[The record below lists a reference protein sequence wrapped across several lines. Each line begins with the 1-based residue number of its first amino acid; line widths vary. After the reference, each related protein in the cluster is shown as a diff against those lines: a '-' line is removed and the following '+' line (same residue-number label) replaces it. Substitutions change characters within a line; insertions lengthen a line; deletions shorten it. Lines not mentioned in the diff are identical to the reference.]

1 MRRVLVFRTVAT
13 QGGGVS
19 GGDVSVR
26 VVVVD
31 HRPTTRAVLR
41 QLFETWEWDV
51 VGEAADANE
60 ALSLARTANPDLIVA
75 DPAGGDPDLANLPTL
90 VEPLGAPA
98 VVSIVDFPHELAASR
113 GRAVLKGV
121 PTEHLR
127 QIFLDALAARAAD
140 QEEEPADGSDPAGE
154 SAGTTE
160 APAGAAAPVEAAA
173 EADEVPDAAG
183 ADAGGDATR
192 ADDTGDAPRTEPSLT
207 SDSVDERRRAARALL
222 AEPATAERAARAG
235 MAVTDPDREVR
246 QLALHALE
254 DNPRLAPSAA
264 LEAAAVDP
272 DPGVRARALRLLGR
286 AGHAAH
292 ASLLASHTSADFE
305 EPLRRAAVAGLI
317 DLVGRTGSDLDQA
330 SLAAVVR
337 AFGLVEQETLEP
349 VAAELGRAAQAL
361 GLPRV
366 EAYSSDPRPEVASG
380 AARLIEAAG
389 RAPSAQA
396 QPDPGSRPSAPAERS
411 RPGATRASAPD
422 LSPVAAPPT
431 DAGPPVVSF
440 PPAALQPDVPPPGAE
455 VPLPP
460 ATAGGAGTV
469 PSGLEERLGSAE
481 AAVRIAGIRMAA
493 ETGALDGALLAR
505 VLSDP
510 LTEVRLAAIGV
521 LDTPLSA
528 APALVLDNVVRSDTS
543 VPVVLAAAR
552 ALLSAPPAARLQA
565 AEAALAHPSREVRLA
580 GVDLVPADDDGST
593 VLVGLLADPDPAIVT
608 AAAGALERFP
618 GPEVLVMIW
627 PVLRMLERRTVDLL
641 VDKLIAADRGLT
653 RRLARNAVQ
662 SPDPADRALGLR
674 VLVALG
680 ADSVGDRLERALG
693 DPARQVR
700 RTALESLSTHPEL
713 VSVEA
718 VGPRIHDP
726 DVEVRRLTVEALAVA
741 GDDRALNYLLEA
753 ARDPAAEVR
762 VPAREHL
769 LARCLTP
776 SARMLV
782 SALGAPNLRT
792 VAAELLGHAP
802 ERTAELIAQV
812 STEADVETRAAMARV
827 LSAPAAVDVLLASL
841 TSPDPE
847 RRRVAL
853 RGLALAHQPRSAAAV
868 TICLED
874 PEADIRGE
882 AARLLGTLG
891 DPAAVV
897 ALRRV
902 LVGDPDMEVVRAA
915 EEALRRLT
923 EVQPNDAPS
932 GAERPEPDVDLS
944 ETAVANGDLESR

>member
-1 MRRVLVFRTVAT
+1 
-13 QGGGVS
+13 
-19 GGDVSVR
+19 VSVR

-41 QLFETWEWDV
+41 QLFETWEWEV

-140 QEEEPADGSDPAGE
+140 QEEEEEELADGSEPAGE
-154 SAGTTE
+154 PVRTTE
-160 APAGAAAPVEAAA
+160 APAGTAEQEEAEPADDRPAPAATAPVEAEA
-173 EADEVPDAAG
+173 EADEKPDAVG
-183 ADAGGDATR
+183 GDGAGGATP
-192 ADDTGDAPRTEPSLT
+192 AEPSLT

-349 VAAELGRAAQAL
+349 LAAELGRAAQAL

-396 QPDPGSRPSAPAERS
+396 QPGPGPRPPAPAERS
-411 RPGATRASAPD
+411 RPGATQPTPPD
-422 LSPVAAPPT
+422 PSPATAPPT

-440 PPAALQPDVPPPGAE
+440 PPAFLQADVPPPGAGA
-455 VPLPP
+455 PP
-460 ATAGGAGTV
+460 SPAAATAGAVTV
-469 PSGLEERLGSAE
+469 FPSGLEERLGSAE

-510 LTEVRLAAIGV
+510 LTEVRLAAIEV
-521 LDTPLSA
+521 LETPLSA

-552 ALLSAPPAARLQA
+552 ALLSAPAAARLQA

-593 VLVGLLADPDPAIVT
+593 LLVGLLSDPDPAVVT
-608 AAAGALERFP
+608 GAAGALERFP
-618 GPEVLVMIW
+618 APEVLVMIW
-627 PVLRMLERRTVDLL
+627 PALRMLERRTVDLL
-641 VDKLIAADRGLT
+641 VEKLMAADRGLT

-700 RTALESLSTHPEL
+700 RTALESLSAHPEM

-762 VPAREHL
+762 DPAREHL

-776 SARMLV
+776 SAGMLV

-891 DPAAVV
+891 DPSAVV

-932 GAERPEPDVDLS
+932 GAERSKPDVDLS
-944 ETAVANGDLESR
+944 ETAVANGEN

>member
-1 MRRVLVFRTVAT
+1 M
-13 QGGGVS
+13 
-19 GGDVSVR
+19 SVR

-41 QLFETWEWDV
+41 QLFETWEWEV

-60 ALSLARTANPDLIVA
+60 ALSLARTAHPDLIVA

-98 VVSIVDFPHELAASR
+98 VVSIVDFPHELAATR

-127 QIFLDALAARAAD
+127 QIFLDALAARTAA
-140 QEEEPADGSDPAGE
+140 EEEPIEDDTADVQDLGEPESSAAPEPEKADEEEEAVASGAPDPADDE
-154 SAGTTE
+154 SG
-160 APAGAAAPVEAAA
+160 PA
-173 EADEVPDAAG
+173 
-183 ADAGGDATR
+183 
-192 ADDTGDAPRTEPSLT
+192 PSLT

-254 DNPRLAPSAA
+254 DNPRLAPAAA

-286 AGHAAH
+286 AGHAVH
-292 ASLLASHTSADFE
+292 ASLLASHTSADYE
-305 EPLRRAAVAGLI
+305 EPLRRAAVSGLI
-317 DLVGRTGSDLDQA
+317 ELVGRTGADLDQA

-337 AFGLVEQETLEP
+337 AFGLVEQDALEP
-349 VAAELGRAAQAL
+349 MAAELGRAAQAL
-361 GLPRV
+361 GLARV
-366 EAYSSDPRPEVASG
+366 EAYSSDPRPEVAQG

-389 RAPSAQA
+389 RAPSASV
-396 QPDPGSRPSAPAERS
+396 QPGAG
-411 RPGATRASAPD
+411 RPGATDAP
-422 LSPVAAPPT
+422 PAGPAEPPAGAAPAAA
-431 DAGPPVVSF
+431 AGTRPSVVSF
-440 PPAALQPDVPPPGAE
+440 PPAAVQAGAPPPGAE
-455 VPLPP
+455 ASPS
-460 ATAGGAGTV
+460 TAAAPGGAGDPE
-469 PSGLEERLGSAE
+469 PSGLERRLASID
-481 AAVRIAGIRMAA
+481 AAGRIAGIRMAA

-510 LTEVRLAAIGV
+510 LTEVRLAAIAA
-521 LDTPLSA
+521 LEPPLSA

-593 VLVGLLADPDPAIVT
+593 LLVELLSDPDPAVVT

-618 GPEVLVMIW
+618 APEVLVMIW
-627 PVLRMLERRTVDLL
+627 PALRTLERRTVDLL
-641 VDKLIAADRGLT
+641 VEKLIAADRAMT
-653 RRLARNAVQ
+653 RRLARNAAQ
-662 SPDPADRALGLR
+662 SPDAADRALGLR
-674 VLVALG
+674 VLVAVG

-693 DPARQVR
+693 DPAREVR
-700 RTALESLSTHPEL
+700 RTALEALGAHAEL

-726 DVEVRRLTVEALAVA
+726 DVEVRRLTVEALAVV
-741 GDDRALNYLLEA
+741 GDDRALSYLLEA

-762 VPAREHL
+762 VPAREYL

-782 SALGAPNLRT
+782 SALGTPNLRT

-812 STEADVETRAAMARV
+812 SVEVDVETRAAMARV
-827 LSAPAAVDVLLASL
+827 LSAPAAVDVLLAAL
-841 TSPDPE
+841 GSPDPE

-853 RGLALAHQPRSAAAV
+853 RGLALAHQTRSASAV
-868 TICLED
+868 AECLQD
-874 PEADIRGE
+874 PEADIRG
-882 AARLLGTLG
+882 AAAVLLGTLG
-891 DPAAVV
+891 DASAVA
-897 ALRRV
+897 ALRQV
-902 LVGDPDMEVVRAA
+902 LVFDPDMEVVRAA

-923 EVQPNDAPS
+923 EVQPGAPS
-932 GAERPEPDVDLS
+932 EPERSEPDVDLS
-944 ETAVANGDLESR
+944 DSAVANGEELERG

>member
-1 MRRVLVFRTVAT
+1 M
-13 QGGGVS
+13 
-19 GGDVSVR
+19 SVR

-41 QLFETWEWDV
+41 QLFETWEWEV

-60 ALSLARTANPDLIVA
+60 ALSLVRTSNPDLIVA

-98 VVSIVDFPHELAASR
+98 VVSIVDFPHELAATR

-127 QIFLDALAARAAD
+127 QIFLDALAARSAAD
-140 QEEEPADGSDPAGE
+140 EESMEDDRPEPQELGEPEGGSAPEPEKADEAEEAVS
-154 SAGTTE
+154 
-160 APAGAAAPVEAAA
+160 AAAPDT
-173 EADEVPDAAG
+173 ADGGAG
-183 ADAGGDATR
+183 PPA
-192 ADDTGDAPRTEPSLT
+192 SLT

-286 AGHAAH
+286 AGHAVH
-292 ASLLASHTSADFE
+292 ASLLASHTSADYE
-305 EPLRRAAVAGLI
+305 EPLRRAAVSGLI
-317 DLVGRTGSDLDQA
+317 ELVGRTGPELDQA

-337 AFGLVEQETLEP
+337 AFGLVEQDALEP
-349 VAAELGRAAQAL
+349 MAAELGRAAQAL
-361 GLPRV
+361 GLARV
-366 EAYSSDPRPEVASG
+366 EAYSSDPRPEVALG

-389 RAPSAQA
+389 RAPSA
-396 QPDPGSRPSAPAERS
+396 PPEPSGTRS
-411 RPGATRASAPD
+411 RATETTATRAGAPTG
-422 LSPVAAPPT
+422 AR
-431 DAGPPVVSF
+431 PPVVSF
-440 PPAALQPDVPPPGAE
+440 PPASLQAGVPPPGAE
-455 VPLPP
+455 ASPS
-460 ATAGGAGTV
+460 TASAPGGAGG
-469 PSGLEERLGSAE
+469 PEASGLEERLASAD
-481 AAVRIAGIRMAA
+481 AAGRIAGIRMAA

-510 LTEVRLAAIGV
+510 LTEVRLAAIEV
-521 LDTPLSA
+521 LETPLSA
-528 APALVLDNVVRSDTS
+528 APALVLDNLVRSDTS

-593 VLVGLLADPDPAIVT
+593 LLVGLLSDPDPAVVT
-608 AAAGALERFP
+608 AAAAALERFP
-618 GPEVLVMIW
+618 APEVLVMIW
-627 PVLRMLERRTVDLL
+627 PTLRTLGRDTVDLL
-641 VDKLIAADRGLT
+641 VQKLMAADRAMT
-653 RRLARNAVQ
+653 RRLARNAAQ
-662 SPDPADRALGLR
+662 SPDAADRALGLR

-680 ADSVGDRLERALG
+680 ADSVEDRLERALA
-693 DPARQVR
+693 DPDREVR
-700 RTALESLSTHPEL
+700 RTALEALGTHPEL
-713 VSVEA
+713 VSAEA

-726 DVEVRRLTVEALAVA
+726 DVGVRRLTVEALAGA

-782 SALGAPNLRT
+782 SALGTPNRRT

-802 ERTAELIAQV
+802 ARTAELIAQV
-812 STEADVETRAAMARV
+812 SADADVETRAAMARV
-827 LSAPAAVDVLLASL
+827 LSAPAAVDVLLAVL
-841 TSPDPE
+841 TSPDPD

-868 TICLED
+868 TKCLED
-874 PEADIRGE
+874 PEVDIRI
-882 AARLLGTLG
+882 AAAGLLGTLG
-891 DPAAVV
+891 DPSAVA

-923 EVQPNDAPS
+923 EVHPTEP
-932 GAERPEPDVDLS
+932 GPEAERAEPDVDLS
-944 ETAVANGDLESR
+944 ETAVANGDLERG